1 MKKNKGLFSLIGFI
15 LFLLGFTSLILSMV
29 GIKISLL
36 LWLDYFTPPIRLLIR
51 LTMAV
56 GGIVLVFFT
65 RSGDTEQHD
74 YFFDEE

>member
-1 MKKNKGLFSLIGFI
+1 MKKNKGLFSLIGFV

-51 LTMAV
+51 LTMAI
-56 GGIVLVFFT
+56 GGIVLVFFA
-65 RSGDTEQHD
+65 RNGEYQHD
-74 YFFDEE
+74 HFFDEEA

>member
-1 MKKNKGLFSLIGFI
+1 MKKNKGLFSLIGFVF
-15 LFLLGFTSLILSMV
+15 FLLGFTSLILSMV

-56 GGIVLVFFT
+56 GGIVLVFFA
-65 RSGDTEQHD
+65 RNGEAQQHD
-74 YFFDEE
+74 HFFDEE